1 MANRRVTLEIDT
13 SQLFDVLAKVGDGGE
28 VLRPRLVSVMLADA
42 GMIEQ
47 IGLGVYGITIED
59 QSNG

>member
-28 VLRPRLVSVMLADA
+28 VLGPRLVSVMLADA